1 MNKQVNVG
9 ENYLIKFRGGIV
21 WCQIYHKTPK
31 KHIQFG
37 DSATGMFEWCKES
50 DFIRM
55 IVERLV

>member
-21 WCQIYHKTPK
+21 WCKYIIKLQ